1 MGTPSPR
8 YPVGY
13 IPGAEFVD
21 QGTPTGFRLGII
33 QRVDEI
39 SMKADVKVITGG
51 GFRAEIDLTQSLCG
65 PRSFWG
71 GVPEEGSVVILAYRT
86 VHRKIGDAMIIG
98 FIPTGNRLGLRFDPF
113 APADPDSIS
122 AEDAAEF
129 EAQFGSPTRIKR
141 LRLSPGDVGGM
152 SSSGSELVLSKSL
165 RMCNRAGDLMELR
178 DEERTLVTQAVHR
191 FDNDSGVRRY
201 SGPVRRQA
209 LYVPSD
215 TYKINPDGT
224 KTLRTE
230 AEGYF
235 GRDELQAGGPGA
247 QKGSDMSFADMNGK
261 LLDLFNNETLY
272 PSVTYS
278 NGKTVFYASTAANKS
293 PEAKIDDGG
302 GNTFTEVRTEI
313 AHDTDL
319 VQEVQVE
326 VDGFTLNPRKVFIE
340 HVMGTVCG
348 NDPYSTGGLK
358 VYGKAVRP
366 QLWTSATAMNQG
378 KMTFEEVVRG
388 QNGDLDVNTAAG
400 AYLLN
405 ILGPVSKDDNVPF
418 SVAVQKQGK
427 LLVQI
432 PKPSNEFY
440 NDNVKGI
447 SEDLNVLG
455 AIKLYVG
462 ASTPTATSMYAK
474 FEGGIKAEIGRN
486 SDTGNSIDVTYLG
499 PVNAQFVGAA
509 DENGNG
515 AVTQIAGGFALS
527 STGDHKHDVGGS
539 VFVTANG
546 AMTHQADK
554 IIHTAPS
561 GYTLSSGGFQQT
573 NMGLTTL
580 TYAMLK
586 TENIAAGGE
595 VKTIAAGSALETI
608 AAGAK
613 TVTVGAGP
621 ISMTSGAAMTQT
633 SGAAMSQT
641 AGGALTTSA
650 GGAISQ
656 TAGAA
661 FTMTAGAVMTQTA
674 PAGIILNSVNIQFG
688 GPAAVLGVVR
698 ATPAMP
704 PGAPTLDYIT
714 GLPLLGSAMVRSV

>member
-1 MGTPSPR
+1 
-8 YPVGY
+8 
-13 IPGAEFVD
+13 
-21 QGTPTGFRLGII
+21 
-33 QRVDEI
+33 
-39 SMKADVKVITGG
+39 
-51 GFRAEIDLTQSLCG
+51 
-65 PRSFWG
+65 
-71 GVPEEGSVVILAYRT
+71 
-86 VHRKIGDAMIIG
+86 
-98 FIPTGNRLGLRFDPF
+98 
-113 APADPDSIS
+113 
-122 AEDAAEF
+122 
-129 EAQFGSPTRIKR
+129 
-141 LRLSPGDVGGM
+141 
-152 SSSGSELVLSKSL
+152 
-165 RMCNRAGDLMELR
+165 
-178 DEERTLVTQAVHR
+178 
-191 FDNDSGVRRY
+191 
-201 SGPVRRQA
+201 
-209 LYVPSD
+209 
-215 TYKINPDGT
+215 
-224 KTLRTE
+224 
-230 AEGYF
+230 
-235 GRDELQAGGPGA
+235 
-247 QKGSDMSFADMNGK
+247 
-261 LLDLFNNETLY
+261 
-272 PSVTYS
+272 
-278 NGKTVFYASTAANKS
+278 
-293 PEAKIDDGG
+293 
-302 GNTFTEVRTEI
+302 
-313 AHDTDL
+313 
-319 VQEVQVE
+319 
-326 VDGFTLNPRKVFIE
+326 
-340 HVMGTVCG
+340 
-348 NDPYSTGGLK
+348 
-358 VYGKAVRP
+358 
-366 QLWTSATAMNQG
+366 MNQG

-447 SEDLNVLG
+447 SADLNVLG
-455 AIKLYVG
+455 AIKLYAG

-573 NMGLTTL
+573 NMGLTML

-595 VKTIAAGSALETI
+595 VKTIAAGSALEAI

-621 ISMTSGAAMTQT
+621 ISMTAGAAMTQT
-633 SGAAMSQT
+633 AGAAMSQT